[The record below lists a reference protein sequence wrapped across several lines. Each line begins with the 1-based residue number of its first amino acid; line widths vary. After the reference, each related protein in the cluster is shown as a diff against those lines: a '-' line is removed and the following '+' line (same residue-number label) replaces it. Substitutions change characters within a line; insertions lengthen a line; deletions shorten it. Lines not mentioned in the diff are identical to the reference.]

1 VTAQAGPAD
10 VTHLIL
16 RHEPGATSTVTVT
29 LNAPPSA
36 KLVDLFVWG
45 EAGRSA
51 APVETSQPVT
61 ALRTAL
67 TELAANARSGLTSHP
82 CDAHFGRQVGRVLA
96 DAQHQIGEHP

>member
-1 VTAQAGPAD
+1 VTVQAGPAD

-29 LNAPPSA
+29 LNAPHDA
-36 KLVDLFVWG
+36 ELADLFVWG

-61 ALRTAL
+61 PLGNAL
-67 TELAANARSGLTSHP
+67 TELAANARSGQTSHP
-82 CDAHFGRQVGRVLA
+82 CDVHFGRQVRHVLT
-96 DAQHQIGEHP
+96 DPQHQIGEHP